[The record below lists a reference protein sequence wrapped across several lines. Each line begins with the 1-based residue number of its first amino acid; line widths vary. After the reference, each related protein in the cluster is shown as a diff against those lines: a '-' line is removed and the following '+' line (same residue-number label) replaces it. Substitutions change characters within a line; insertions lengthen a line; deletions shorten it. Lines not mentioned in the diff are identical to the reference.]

1 MAIGDKFG
9 QLKQLNQMRQ
19 QAKQLQKELEKEEE
33 IYEKGKVRVKVNG
46 AQEVIYIEVDGESQ
60 EDLVDAINKAMKS
73 VQKKAAKKMMEM
85 GGGLS
90 GLFGGN

>member
-1 MAIGDKFG
+1 MTIGDKFG

-19 QAKQLQKELEKEEE
+19 QAKELQKELEKEEE
-33 IYEKGKVRVKVNG
+33 VYEKGGVRVKVNG
-46 AQEVIYIEVDGESQ
+46 AQEIIYIEMDGQSQ
-60 EDLVDAINKAMKS
+60 DDLVDALNKALKN
-73 VQKKAAKKMMEM
+73 VQKKAARKMMEM

>member
-1 MAIGDKFG
+1 MSIGDKFG

-33 IYEKGKVRVKVNG
+33 VYERGDIRVKVNG
-46 AQEVIYIEVDGESQ
+46 AQEIIYIEMDGESQ
-60 EDLVDAINKAMKS
+60 DQLVDAINKAMKS
-73 VQKKAAKKMMEM
+73 VQKKAAKKMIEM